1 MKCPFCG
8 VVNRDR
14 VLETR
19 TLNEGATIKRRRE
32 CEACGR
38 RFTTNEVIEELQ
50 LQVIKND
57 RRREPFDRRK
67 IISGIQTAC
76 KGRIGISQDM
86 IESVAED
93 IERKLYNRL
102 DKEVTSQEIG
112 NLVMEQLQQLDHVA
126 YVRFA
131 SVYRQFQDA
140 TEFKQIVDMLRRQR
154 KKP

>member
-8 VVNRDR
+8 VVNQDR

-19 TLNEGATIKRRRE
+19 TLNDGATIKRRRE
-32 CEACGR
+32 CEACKR
-38 RFTTNEVIEELQ
+38 RFTTIEAIEELQ
-50 LQVIKND
+50 LQVIKSD
-57 RRREPFDRRK
+57 RRREPFDKRK
-67 IISGIQTAC
+67 IIAGIQTAC
-76 KGRIGISQDM
+76 KGRSGISQDM
-86 IESVAED
+86 IESVADD

-112 NLVMEQLQQLDHVA
+112 SLVMEQLQLMDHVA

-154 KKP
+154 KKA